1 MNVHFTRQQE
11 DYLRSLVESGEYGNI
26 SEAVREAIRLLK
38 QKEMEDELKLQ
49 RLRGF
54 IAEGEAQIEAGDYVE
69 YQPGE
74 AAKILSDAGW

>member
-11 DYLRSLVESGEYGNI
+11 EYLRGLVESGEYGNI

-38 QKEMEDELKLQ
+38 QKAAEDELKLQ
-49 RLRGF
+49 RLREF

-69 YQPGE
+69 YQTGE
-74 AAKILSDAGW
+74 ADKILSDAGW